1 VNNPADLSGDPQKR
15 GKPSPLSSPSGK
27 GGRETPG
34 EGSNSASDRARI
46 SLSPEAMRQFGYRIV
61 DLLTDHFA
69 EMAEGPVGAKAD
81 PGQIIPLFDREP
93 SEHGRDPHEILA
105 QLEREV
111 LPNNLHVD
119 HPRFFA
125 FVPGPNNFVSA
136 MADALAA
143 GFNIFNGTWFGG
155 SAAAALELGVVRWLC
170 RVCGFP
176 AEAGGLFVSGG
187 SMANLTALVAA
198 RHARLNDRV
207 TDAIVYLSDQTHS
220 SVERALRVI
229 GFASEQIR
237 KIESDAEFRLP
248 LDRVRSAIAD
258 DRARGLRPFCIV
270 ANAGT
275 TNTGAVD
282 ALPALAELAAAE
294 NLWLHVDGAFGA
306 AAILSE
312 RGRALLHGLERA
324 DSISLDPHKWLFQ
337 SFECGCVLVRD
348 AALLKS
354 AFQIKADYLR
364 DVHRVVEEFNPCDY
378 GVQLTRSFR
387 ALKLWL
393 SLETFG
399 LAAFREAIGRGFEL
413 AELAE
418 GELRTHN
425 GWEILSPAQMAT
437 VCFRFGSDNETQTA
451 LVETMLRDSFALLT
465 STTLKGVTALRLC
478 TINPRTTE
486 QDIIETVNRLD
497 QLARKL

>member
-1 VNNPADLSGDPQKR
+1 
-15 GKPSPLSSPSGK
+15 
-27 GGRETPG
+27 
-34 EGSNSASDRARI
+34 
-46 SLSPEAMRQFGYRIV
+46 
-61 DLLTDHFA
+61 
-69 EMAEGPVGAKAD
+69 
-81 PGQIIPLFDREP
+81 
-93 SEHGRDPHEILA
+93 
-105 QLEREV
+105 
-111 LPNNLHVD
+111 PNNLHVD

-143 GFNIFNGTWFGG
+143 GFNVFNGTWFGG

-176 AEAGGLFVSGG
+176 RDAGGLFVSGG

-198 RHARLNDRV
+198 RHARLNDR
-207 TDAIVYLSDQTHS
+207 TEDAVVYFSDQTHS

-229 GFASEQIR
+229 GFAPEQLR
-237 KIESDAEFRLP
+237 KLDSDNKFKLP
-248 LDRVRSAIAD
+248 LASVRAAVAA
-258 DRARGLRPFCIV
+258 DRARGLQPFCVV

-282 ALPALAELAAAE
+282 PLPALVDFAGAEQ
-294 NLWLHVDGAFGA
+294 LWLHVDGAFGA
-306 AAILSE
+306 AAILSQ
-312 RGRALLHGLERA
+312 RGREILQGLERA

-354 AFQIKADYLR
+354 AFQIKPDYLR

-387 ALKLWL
+387 ALKVWL

-399 LAAFREAIGRGFEL
+399 VAAFREAISRGFAL

-418 GELRTHN
+418 RELRARA

-437 VCFRFGSDNETQTA
+437 VCFRFGSDEEKQTA
-451 LVETMLRDSFALLT
+451 LVEAMLRDSFALLT

-486 QDIIETVNRLD
+486 QDIIETVKRLD
-497 QLARKL
+497 QLARQL

>member
-1 VNNPADLSGDPQKR
+1 MSD
-15 GKPSPLSSPSGK
+15 SS
-27 GGRETPG
+27 
-34 EGSNSASDRARI
+34 SDRSRI
-46 SLSPEAMRQFGYRIV
+46 SLSEEEMRRFGYRIV
-61 DLLTDHFA
+61 DLLAEHFA
-69 EMAEGPVGAKAD
+69 QMSDGPVGAKAD
-81 PGQIIPLFDREP
+81 PKRMIALFEREP
-93 SEHGRDPHEILA
+93 SENGRDPQEILA
-105 QLEREV
+105 QLESEV

-155 SAAAALELGVVRWLC
+155 SAAAALELGLVRWLS
-170 RVCGFP
+170 RVCGLP

-198 RHARLNDRV
+198 RHAALSEGFAGAR
-207 TDAIVYLSDQTHS
+207 IYFSDQTHS
-220 SVERALRVI
+220 SVERALGVI

-237 KIESDAEFRLP
+237 KLESDREFKLPIERL
-248 LDRVRSAIAD
+248 RAAIAE

-282 ALPALAELAAAE
+282 PLPALAEVAATE
-294 NLWLHVDGAFGA
+294 KLWFHVDAAFGA
-306 AAILSE
+306 ASILSE
-312 RGRALLHGLERA
+312 RGRTILAGLERA
-324 DSISLDPHKWLFQ
+324 DSITLDPHKWLFQ

-348 AALLKS
+348 AALLRS
-354 AFQIKADYLR
+354 AFQIKPDYLR

-399 LAAFREAIGRGFEL
+399 VAAFRRAIARGFEL

-418 GELRTHN
+418 RELRARP

-437 VCFRFGSDNETQTA
+437 VCFRFGSDEDLQTRI
-451 LVETMLRDSFALLT
+451 VEAMLRDSYALLT
-465 STTLKGVTALRLC
+465 STTLKGATALRLC
-478 TINPRTTE
+478 TINPRTTDE
-486 QDIIETVNRLD
+486 DIVGTVKRLD
-497 QLARKL
+497 ELAHRL